1 MQDLRE
7 AVRQRRALLF
17 VGAGVSMNLGVPSLD
32 ALIGRMAVEIG
43 QDPDEFRELGDP
55 LSLAEFYFHER
66 GSLATLADWM
76 TRGEDGEPIDVS
88 RSRIH
93 RAIVELDF
101 PVIYTTN
108 YDPWLERAYEAFGR
122 PCNRITRVSDIARS
136 RPGVTDI
143 IKLHGDLEDEASLVL
158 TESNY
163 FARLSFES
171 PLDIKLRADVL
182 TRTVLFIGY
191 SLSDINIRYLLYRLQ
206 RQWERDDR
214 GGRPRS
220 FLFLTRSNPVHE
232 SLLRHRG
239 IEPIVCR
246 DADPAAG
253 LLDLLETLARP
264 E

>member
-1 MQDLRE
+1 MQDLQE

-17 VGAGVSMNLGVPSLD
+17 VGAGVSMNLGVPSLE
-32 ALIGRMAVEIG
+32 ALIERMARQIG
-43 QDPDEFRELGDP
+43 QDPVEFRELGDP

-66 GSLATLADWM
+66 GSLSTLADWM
-76 TRGEDGEPIDVS
+76 TRRRDGEPIDVS
-88 RSRIH
+88 HSRIH

-108 YDPWLERAYEAFGR
+108 YDPWLERAFEAFGR
-122 PCNRITRVSDIARS
+122 PYNRIVRVSDIARG

-143 IKLHGDLEDEASLVL
+143 VKLHGDLEDEATLVL

-163 FARLSFES
+163 FGRLSFES

-191 SLSDINIRYLLYRLQ
+191 SLSDINMRYLLYRLQ
-206 RQWERDDR
+206 QQWAQDDL
-214 GGRPRS
+214 GHQPRS
-220 FLFLTRSNPVHE
+220 FLFLARRNRVHE
-232 SLLRHRG
+232 TLLRGRG
-239 IEPIVCR
+239 IEPIVCEGE
-246 DADPAAG
+246 PAEG
-253 LLDLLETLARP
+253 LLDLLERLPRP